1 MAKNLYKFQCF
12 INNTYNTQTFEK
24 GKTFT
29 QVELLPMD
37 YPNQKTN
44 KIDKGID
51 RLGLNWI
58 TYKCNDP
65 KLFWQEPQQ

>member
-44 KIDKGID
+44 KIDNGID

-58 TYKCNDP
+58 AV
-65 KLFWQEPQQ
+65 L